1 MISCKISLIIPVY
14 NEEKSIKPFLSRV
27 LPIVKESVR
36 DYEIVFIDDGSMD
49 NTLSNIIIEQQNN
62 PQIRVINFSRNFG
75 KEAALTAGLDYAD
88 GDAVIPMDVDLQDP
102 PELLIEMLK
111 KWQDGFD
118 IVFARRI
125 KRDKD
130 AFWKR
135 NTAVLFYWLWNK
147 IADTTIPENVGDYRL
162 LDKKVVLVLRQI
174 REKNRFMKGIFIWVG
189 FKSTVI
195 EFARPERLTNSTS
208 SLSFVKLYKLAL
220 NGILSFTSA
229 PLKIWMYIGFLIAF
243 ISFFVIAYL
252 ILHTVLYGAN
262 FPSYASIMVTVLFM
276 GGINLLSIGIIGQY
290 LARVYDEVKNRPIYL
305 IDKIYEVSKTKK
317 IK

>member
-14 NEEKSIKPFLSRV
+14 NEENSIKPFLIQV
-27 LPIVKESVR
+27 LPILKNAVQN
-36 DYEIVFIDDGSMD
+36 YEIIFINDGSKD
-49 NTLSNIIIEQQNN
+49 NTLNNIITAQQKSHA
-62 PQIRVINFSRNFG
+62 IKVINFSRNFG
-75 KEAALTAGLDYAD
+75 KEAALTAGLDYAE
-88 GDAVIPMDVDLQDP
+88 GDAVIPIDVDLQDP

-118 IVFARRI
+118 IVFAKRI

-130 AFWKR
+130 SFWKR
-135 NTAVLFYWLWNK
+135 NTAAAFYWIWNK
-147 IADTTIPENVGDYRL
+147 LADITIPENVGDYRL

-174 REKNRFMKGIFIWVG
+174 REKNRFMKGIFAWVG

-195 EFARPERLTNSTS
+195 EFVRPERLTDSST
-208 SLSFVKLYKLAL
+208 LNFIKLYKLAL
-220 NGILSFTSA
+220 NGIFAFTSA
-229 PLKIWMYIGFLIAF
+229 PLKVWMYIGFVIALS
-243 ISFFVIAYL
+243 SFTTIAYL
-252 ILHTVLYGAN
+252 ILRIVLYGADV
-262 FPSYASIMVTVLFM
+262 PGYASIMITILFM

-305 IDKIYEVSKTKK
+305 IEKIYDISKQKK